1 MQLKYVIKMKCP
13 NCNKGEMKKIKDSIK
28 QDKIDLKLTNA

>member
-1 MQLKYVIKMKCP
+1 MKCP
-13 NCNKGEMKKIKDSIK
+13 NCNREMKKIKDSIK